1 MDNEWTN
8 TIEDDDLDDGI
19 SEKLA
24 NDLSTY
30 FEDVITDALTLASM
44 HSKNGE
50 VTLENATKELK
61 EILMEDSEFIEMP
74 NCAFCFLRSL
84 VKRTN
89 LKIINSEVDK

>member
-1 MDNEWTN
+1 MID
-8 TIEDDDLDDGI
+8 
-19 SEKLA
+19 EKLA
-24 NDLSTY
+24 NDLSKY

-61 EILMEDSEFIEMP
+61 AILMEDSKFIEMP
-74 NCAFCFLRSL
+74 NSGLWFLMSL